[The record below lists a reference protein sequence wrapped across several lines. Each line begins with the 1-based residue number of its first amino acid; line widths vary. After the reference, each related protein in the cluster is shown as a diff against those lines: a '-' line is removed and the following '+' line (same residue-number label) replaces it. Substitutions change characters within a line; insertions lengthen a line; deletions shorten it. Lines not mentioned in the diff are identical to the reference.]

1 MNNVKLFIINI
12 ALGILVTKVSWYS
25 ILFVLFMVYGFNGCP
40 VNVQLLIVITILVIS
55 LAVILVEIFK
65 FNKKNAKSIIIS
77 VVGLMTGIILTLI
90 SKLMINS

>member
-40 VNVQLLIVITILVIS
+40 VNVQLLILITILVIS